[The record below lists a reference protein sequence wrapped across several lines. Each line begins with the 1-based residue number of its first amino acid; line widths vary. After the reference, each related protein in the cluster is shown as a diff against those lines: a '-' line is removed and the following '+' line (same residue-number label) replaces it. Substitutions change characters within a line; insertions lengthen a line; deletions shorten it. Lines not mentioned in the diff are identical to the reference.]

1 MSAQEDRYA
10 LSQTIRSLKQD
21 LDGIDFKT
29 VSADDSDA
37 WLDRIADVYIQIK
50 QFISRRGTPDW
61 NGWGPPIWND
71 IERGEAALNRRLD
84 KERRKKLRKQR
95 VFDKWSTL
103 ATVLF
108 MAISAVA
115 AFFSAYY
122 AFQSYQVSGA
132 LRQQP
137 GAAADP
143 L

>member
-21 LDGIDFKT
+21 PDGIDFKT

-37 WLDRIADVYIQIK
+37 WLDSIADVYIQIK

-71 IERGEAALNRRLD
+71 IERGEAALNRRLE

-95 VFDKWSTL
+95 VFSQMEHPCDSS
-103 ATVLF
+103 VYGY
-108 MAISAVA
+108 ISRRGILLGLLCVPV
-115 AFFSAYY
+115 
-122 AFQSYQVSGA
+122 Q
-132 LRQQP
+132 
-137 GAAADP
+137 
-143 L
+143 